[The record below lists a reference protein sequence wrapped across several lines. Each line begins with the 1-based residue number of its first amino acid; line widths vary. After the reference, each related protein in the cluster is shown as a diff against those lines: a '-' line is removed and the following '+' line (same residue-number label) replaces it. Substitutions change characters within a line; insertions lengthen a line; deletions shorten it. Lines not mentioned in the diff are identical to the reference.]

1 VPTRTLTVVFT
12 DLANYTASVGRADR
26 EAIRNIIAEHEQRV
40 APVVAARGGRIV
52 KNLGDSYMAVFEA
65 ATDAAQACLE
75 LVNALVHED
84 GFSIRAAMA
93 TGDVEAIDGDAFGE
107 AANLAARIL
116 AKTPAGEVWMSST
129 TRMCMNQTELA
140 WEGVGGFSLKGI
152 AGAVPVYRLVPEGRA
167 WLPQSLVSALRSG
180 RLVRVRNG
188 AMSPSIPPDP
198 VILLEGFQAGSDTLR
213 AAIDRLPVV
222 DPANLWLQA
231 YTIAP
236 SDRYGWSDLGR
247 GLLIG
252 TMGAIEKA
260 VSVVNRPVSQS
271 MGSDTIILELNSQAA
286 LDLVMSGL
294 ALPAVPMSD
303 VVAGY
308 TYDLLSDGRWTNQ
321 AEQLVLRLEVLASGL
336 QVEARAQGVVVAGQ
350 QMRVGDKRGISDGE
364 TIQLSGSRYTYRQVD
379 QGGYL
384 GLMISD
390 SNARLGVG
398 PGQLIE
404 IGREPQHPGFALP
417 DRRGQANIR
426 WCVGSR
432 ASRAREGG
440 FTMDRAL
447 AGRRQAAVEMRDGS
461 PWLLGL
467 HKTCPTFRMRGG
479 ALDRISD
486 PASLDIDDMI
496 VVGTSVISV
505 RSPQE

>member
-1 VPTRTLTVVFT
+1 MPTRTLTVVFT

-26 EAIRNIIAEHEQRV
+26 EAIRTIIAEHEQRV

-116 AKTPAGEVWMSST
+116 SKTPAGEVWMSST
-129 TRMCMNQTELA
+129 SRMCMNQTELA

-152 AGAVPVYRLVPEGRA
+152 AGETPVYRLVPEGRS
-167 WLPQSLVSALRSG
+167 WLPQGLGTAARTG

-188 AMSPSIPPDP
+188 AMAPSIPPNP
-198 VILLEGFQAGSDTLR
+198 VILLEGFQPGSDALR
-213 AAIDRLPVV
+213 AAVDRLPVV

-236 SDRYGWSDLGR
+236 SDRYRWSDLGR

-252 TMGAIEKA
+252 TLGAVEKA
-260 VSVVNRPVSQS
+260 IISVNRPLTQS
-271 MGSDTIILELNSQAA
+271 MGSDTIILELNTKAA

-308 TYDLLSDGRWTNQ
+308 TYDLLPDGRWTNQ
-321 AEQLVLRLEVLASGL
+321 AEQSVVRLQVQARGL
-336 QVEARAQGVVVAGQ
+336 QVEARAAGVVVAGQ
-350 QMRVGDKRGISDGE
+350 QLQMGDKRGLSDGE
-364 TIQLSGSRYTYRQVD
+364 MIQLPGSRYTYRQLD

-384 GLMISD
+384 GLMVSD

-398 PGQLIE
+398 DGQHIE

-417 DRRGQANIR
+417 DRRGQDNIR

-432 ASRAREGG
+432 AARAREGG

-447 AGRRQAAVEMRDGS
+447 AGRRQAAVEIRDGA

-467 HKTCPTFRMRGG
+467 HKTCPTFRLRDRI
-479 ALDRISD
+479 LDRIAD
-486 PASLDIDDMI
+486 PASLEIDDMI
-496 VVGTSVISV
+496 VLGTSVISV
-505 RSPQE
+505 RRPQE